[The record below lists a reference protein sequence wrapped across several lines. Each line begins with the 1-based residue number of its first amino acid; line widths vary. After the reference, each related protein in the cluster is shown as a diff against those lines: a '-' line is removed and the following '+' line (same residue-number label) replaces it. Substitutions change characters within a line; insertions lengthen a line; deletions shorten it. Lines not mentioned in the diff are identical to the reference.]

1 MLVIVFFIVF
11 IYCKNNICKVFY
23 EVRIN
28 FIKNEIYELLLWICY
43 INFYVYDCI
52 EMFIKF
58 SIVKIRLLVI
68 NLIVFLRGK
77 IFDYIK
83 V

>member
-1 MLVIVFFIVF
+1 MKYMNC
-11 IYCKNNICKVFY
+11 YC
-23 EVRIN
+23 E
-28 FIKNEIYELLLWICY
+28 CY

>member
-1 MLVIVFFIVF
+1 MKYMNC
-11 IYCKNNICKVFY
+11 YC
-23 EVRIN
+23 E
-28 FIKNEIYELLLWICY
+28 CY

-77 IFDYIK
+77 FFDYIK